1 MNLFELLVLSVVQGI
16 AEFLPI
22 SSSGH
27 LVLFGKWLG
36 IREAQGSLNIM
47 LHAGTLGSIVLFYF
61 SRILR
66 LLKQDRRVV
75 PLLIVG
81 TIPAVVIGLYLKKFH
96 GEILVNPWVAA
107 SMLLVT
113 GGVLI
118 ATFFLPKR
126 EGIEYPKASYGA
138 VFLIG
143 LFQALAIL
151 PGISRSGSTIFAGQL
166 CGLKRESAGTFSFL
180 LAIPVIA
187 GAVVL
192 ELKDMLGA
200 EDVTDAAV
208 SGRANVGLLFLGAF
222 VSFVVGYFSLVWLV
236 AFIQKGKFHWFAAW
250 CIPFGIFALVMLAL
264 GSAP

>member
-1 MNLFELLVLSVVQGI
+1 MNLFDLLILAVVQGI

-36 IREAQGSLNIM
+36 IEKAQGSLNIM
-47 LHAGTLGSIVLFYF
+47 LHAGTLGSIVVFYF

-66 LLKQDRRVV
+66 LLEKDRRVI

-81 TIPAVVIGLYLKKFH
+81 TIPAVVIGLYLKKYH
-96 GEILVNPWVAA
+96 ESILVDPWIAA

-113 GGVLI
+113 GGILI
-118 ATFFLPKR
+118 ASYFLPKR
-126 EGIEYPKASYGA
+126 DGIEYSDAGYSTA
-138 VFLIG
+138 LLIG
-143 LFQALAIL
+143 VFQAFAIL

-166 CGLKRESAGTFSFL
+166 FGLKRESAGTFSFL

-200 EDVTDAAV
+200 EEIKSTSGSGDA
-208 SGRANVGLLFLGAF
+208 SIGLLFLGAF
-222 VSFVVGYFSLVWLV
+222 VSFVVGYFSLIWLV

-250 CIPFGIFALVMLAL
+250 CIPFGIFALVMLVL
-264 GSAP
+264 G